1 MILQLFG
8 ENFLYHY
15 CIQSGMN
22 KFSIENRFMIKIPAQ
37 QRRGH
42 SLTAWNAVK
51 MANWEKL
58 QNVMDWRIIV
68 TSTWLFPRSHQISA
82 KLRYASIYLIMR
94 GSLFLVRL

>member
-1 MILQLFG
+1 MDIVCCLLFNPYRLG
-8 ENFLYHY
+8 LVN
-15 CIQSGMN
+15 
-22 KFSIENRFMIKIPAQ
+22 IKIPAQ
-37 QRRGH
+37 QRTGH
-42 SLTAWNAVK
+42 SLAAWNAVK

-58 QNVMDWRIIV
+58 QNVMDWCIIV